1 MNGALTDS
9 VDRIPL
15 LRVGKRGRTLLSL
28 DAVDRFEIEDTKKG
42 NVRLVVIDTSDKR
55 HFVAQAKTETEV
67 IEAAGLI
74 SGESLKSTLAS
85 IEREHRAER
94 LSILSMLDGHASRVQ
109 FLVNEYA
116 PVDADGIFT
125 FPDGTEWGAEPDAL
139 EARRHREAVVKS
151 ELPDHLGSFEEHV
164 GT

>member
-74 SGESLKSTLAS
+74 SGESLKSTLAK
-85 IEREHRAER
+85 HWAER
-94 LSILSMLDGHASRVQ
+94 QNILALLDGHASRVQ